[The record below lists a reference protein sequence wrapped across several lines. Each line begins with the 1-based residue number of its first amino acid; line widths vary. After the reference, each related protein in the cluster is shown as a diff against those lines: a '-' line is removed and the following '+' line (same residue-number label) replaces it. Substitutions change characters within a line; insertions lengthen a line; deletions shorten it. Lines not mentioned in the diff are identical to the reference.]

1 MKNFDHILSQF
12 VGGETPCQQ
21 HIERAMQQ
29 VDDVG
34 GFTEELANFFGE
46 KFAETPFKEEVKD
59 FFLSQ
64 DFQQSILVDL
74 KVALSAFLEKKN
86 S

>member
-21 HIERAMQQ
+21 HIEVAMQK
-29 VDDVG
+29 VDDGG
-34 GFTEELANFFGE
+34 GFSEDLANFFEE
-46 KFAETPFKEEVKD
+46 KFAETPFSEGVKE
-59 FFLSQ
+59 FFLSE
-64 DFQQSILVDL
+64 DFQKSILVDL
-74 KVALSAFLEKKN
+74 KVALSDFLEKKN